1 MVSLMLWFPSY
12 TCLMCMTSQ
21 LDLTGNVNKNT
32 FVWAFHQSGFLHG
45 VPRLPKK
52 VIQEVQAEAARIIM
66 CQAWKSQ
73 NIILTSLFCSNK
85 SLILVHIH
93 LDRNYNQYFCWK
105 IIRVCGYLS
114 STIHGASQ
122 TRFSPTGF
130 SISFDLPQLQIQDT
144 LNNYLT
150 KYIKCIQR
158 SF

>member
-66 CQAWKSQ
+66 CQPWKSQ

-85 SLILVHIH
+85 SLILVHIQ

-105 IIRVCGYLS
+105 IIKEFVAIFLLPSTGHHKPDSPPLVSLS
-114 STIHGASQ
+114 LLICLSY
-122 TRFSPTGF
+122 RFRTH
-130 SISFDLPQLQIQDT
+130 
-144 LNNYLT
+144 
-150 KYIKCIQR
+150 
-158 SF
+158 